1 MNRLYLKHTRADSL
15 YRQVVYL
22 TLTSNMMGVGGIQR
36 KFRVGYSRA
45 CHMRDWMMAERVILY
60 DEVTGEWRVIMTRPN
75 LRKRYGAGAKDSPV
89 FP

>member
-22 TLTSNMMGVGGIQR
+22 TLTSRIKGVSGIQR
-36 KFRVGYSRA
+36 EFRLGYSRA
-45 CHMRDWMMAERVILY
+45 CRLRDWMVAERVILY

>member
-45 CHMRDWMMAERVILY
+45 CRLRDWMVAERVIHC
-60 DEVTGEWRVIMTRPN
+60 DEVTGDWRVIMTRANP
-75 LRKRYGAGAKDSPV
+75 RKRYGVGGNDSQ
-89 FP
+89 